1 MLIKKITYTDYNG
14 VTRTEEFMFNY
25 SRADASRLVM
35 STKEGLEAFLKRIAR
50 EEDRTKMFGFLE
62 EFILKAYG
70 EKSDDGRR
78 FIKSEELSTAFSQTE
93 AYSVLLMEL
102 LDGGDK
108 AISDFVNAVVPK
120 SEEVPGGDKPAI
132 AVAEFSNVIEAK

>member
-1 MLIKKITYTDYNG
+1 MLVKKITYTDYNG
-14 VTRTEEFMFNY
+14 NTRTEEFMFNY

-35 STKEGLEAFLKRIAR
+35 STKEGLEAFLARITR

-102 LDGGDK
+102 LDGGDE
-108 AISDFVNAVVPK
+108 AIAGFINAVVPK
-120 SEEVPGGDKPAI
+120 ADEVPEKKTELKAVDPAP
-132 AVAEFSNVIEAK
+132 VASPAN

>member
-14 VTRTEEFMFNY
+14 QTRTEEFMFNY

-35 STKEGLEAFLKRIAR
+35 STKEGLEAFLKRIAK

-93 AYSVLLMEL
+93 AYSILLMEL
-102 LDGGDK
+102 LDGGDQ
-108 AISDFVNAVVPK
+108 AIADFVNAVVPK
-120 SEEVPGGDKPAI
+120 PEEVPGGDKPQL
-132 AVAEFSNVIEAK
+132 AVVDNSTTETKA

>member
-1 MLIKKITYTDYNG
+1 MLIKKITYTDYRG
-14 VTRTEEFMFNY
+14 QVREEEFFFNY

-35 STKEGLEAFLKRIAR
+35 STKEGLEEFLKRIAR

-70 EKSDDGRR
+70 EISTDGRQ
-78 FIKSEELSTAFSQTE
+78 FIKSEEAAKAFSQTE

-102 LDGGDK
+102 LNGGDQ
-108 AISDFVNAVVPK
+108 AISEFINAVVPQP
-120 SEEVPGGDKPAI
+120 EEVEKKDEKPALSVVDQPK
-132 AVAEFSNVIEAK
+132 A